1 MDTHLTFDKLPE
13 AIQEVNL
20 RLKRIESILYENS
33 QASPVEMDKRMNI
46 QETSRY
52 INCAVA
58 TIYGL
63 VHRRLIPHEK
73 KGKRLYFH
81 KSEINEWL
89 KKGKRLTIDEVRAKI

>member
-1 MDTHLTFDKLPE
+1 MDTKLSFDNLPE
-13 AIQEVNL
+13 AVQELNL
-20 RLKRIESILYENS
+20 RLKRIEAILCENF
-33 QASPVEMDKRMNI
+33 QINPVETGKRMNI
-46 QETSRY
+46 QEASQY

-89 KKGKRLTIDEVRAKI
+89 KKGKRQTIDELRASI